1 MRYEVRLYYTHT
13 FAEVITTAQLNS
25 AVELAKRRW
34 FKCITKP
41 VKVIIADELGNIVK
55 KFNSIRSF

>member
-25 AVELAKRRW
+25 AVELAKRR